1 MWAPRE
7 AALPLGLC
15 GPRGEAQ
22 ALCASASS
30 SGETTTVTLASALP
44 VGTRNKRRLC
54 DYHSRG
60 IITKLP
66 QEAWIILGSMVAPR
80 VGLQRIIFPDWKLT
94 FLPTAENLSAEFNSW
109 FGPLSSKTQKH
120 DAQRL

>member
-1 MWAPRE
+1 M
-7 AALPLGLC
+7 
-15 GPRGEAQ
+15 
-22 ALCASASS
+22 
-30 SGETTTVTLASALP
+30 TLASALP
-44 VGTRNKRRLC
+44 VGTRDKRRLC

-66 QEAWIILGSMVAPR
+66 QEAWVIFGSIVAPR